1 MGEMAQGPRKLNY
14 FLAIQITDKEIKQN
28 IRTIQETIKARDGS
42 LSSRMESIET
52 LHLTLGLYYFD
63 DARSVSKCKAAL
75 DRFQTRLR
83 SENFVPPRLTVSK
96 LGHFDD
102 KVLFAALDDNEGLE
116 DLKILTDNVRRS
128 LSRDGIRTTDDRFS
142 PHVTICK
149 IPKRNSQTIDP
160 SCYDGMQSTYFG
172 RQTIE
177 SIQLCSMQKP
187 KTESGYYH
195 IDHEIRFY

>member
-1 MGEMAQGPRKLNY
+1 MAQGTRNPNY
-14 FLAIQITDKEIKQN
+14 FLAIQITNEEIKQN
-28 IRTIQETIKARDGS
+28 VRAIQKTVQARDRS
-42 LSSRMESIET
+42 LSSMMESVET
-52 LHLTLGLYYFD
+52 LHLTLGLYYFK
-63 DARSVSKCKAAL
+63 DARSVSRCKAAL
-75 DRFQTRLR
+75 DRFHGQLR

-96 LGHFDD
+96 LGHFYN
-102 KVLFAALDDNEGLE
+102 KVLFAALEDNEGLE
-116 DLKILTDNVRRS
+116 DLKILKDDVRGS

-142 PHVTICK
+142 PHVTNCK
-149 IPKRNSQTIDP
+149 IPRNSSKTIDP

>member
-1 MGEMAQGPRKLNY
+1 MAQGPRKLNY

-28 IRTIQETIKARDGS
+28 IRTIQETIQARDGS
-42 LSSRMESIET
+42 LSSMMESIET
-52 LHLTLGLYYFD
+52 RHLTLGLCD
-63 DARSVSKCKAAL
+63 LKDKQTVSGCKAAL
-75 DRFQTRLR
+75 DRFHEQLR
-83 SENFVPPRLTVSK
+83 SENYVPPRLTVLR
-96 LGHFDD
+96 LGHFND
-102 KVLFAALDDNEGLE
+102 KVLFAALEDNEGLQ
-116 DLKILTDNVRRS
+116 DLKILKDDVRGS

-149 IPKRNSQTIDP
+149 IPRNSSKTIDP